1 MMLVPNGVQGRL
13 WAAVLITL
21 VALETIAA
29 LVPPG
34 GSTGA
39 VPPRAA
45 GETGWAPA
53 APPPKRTTTTTV
65 TCTPGTIPVDSS
77 TSCTATVRDTDNGKK
92 TAPDGTV
99 TWTTDGGGIP
109 GGGTFSSPTCIL
121 IEDTDRSSCSVTYT
135 PTAVGSGSHLITAS
149 YGGGGKHLPSSG
161 TTTVAVTKRTAAT
174 TVGCGG
180 LVIGGP
186 AICTATVQDTDVGT
200 RSPPSGT
207 VTFTSSDPSGV
218 FVLATCM
225 LAATGTDAAA
235 CSATYVPGTAGSA
248 TITATYSGD
257 AKHKVSSGSTTVSA
271 AKRSTATSV
280 ACTQGSVVV
289 DQTTT
294 CTATVSDTGPGT
306 KKTPTGTVTWMSS
319 GVGTFS
325 SATCTLDGT
334 GKCSVMYTPTLVGS
348 GTHTITASYP
358 GDASHMGSSGS
369 FPLGVGKRQTTTG
382 VVCTPSQVPV
392 ESPTT
397 CTATV
402 FDASAGTKS
411 PPSGTVSWASS
422 GSGTFSSSSCL
433 LIPDLVNGDRSSCSV
448 TYTPHEVGTHTITG
462 TYSGS
467 EKHGASSGT
476 ADVLATTR
484 QTDTKVSCS
493 PSTVPVDSST
503 TCTATVTDTDSG
515 ISSTPTGTVSWSSS
529 GSGTFSSTTCTLTAG
544 QCSVSYTPTA
554 IGSGIHTI
562 TADYGGDSTHA
573 PSSGTTTVTV
583 RARTTNTM
591 VSCSP
596 PSVPVDDS
604 TTCTATVSDTD
615 TGTASTPSGTVS
627 FTTGASGTFTGNPCT
642 LSSGSCSVT
651 YKPTAVGTGIHPI
664 TATYNGDA
672 KHASSSGMTGV
683 AGTKRHTK
691 TVVTCS
697 PDNLPVDSTTTC
709 TATVSDTDS
718 GTKTTPT
725 GTVTWTSGGGV
736 GTFSSV

>member
-161 TTTVAVTKRTAAT
+161 TTR
-174 TVGCGG
+174 G
-180 LVIGGP
+180 
-186 AICTATVQDTDVGT
+186 
-200 RSPPSGT
+200 SGT
-207 VTFTSSDPSGV
+207 IP
-218 FVLATCM
+218 
-225 LAATGTDAAA
+225 
-235 CSATYVPGTAGSA
+235 ATYR
-248 TITATYSGD
+248 GD
-257 AKHKVSSGSTTVSA
+257 AKHKVSSGSTTVPA

-280 ACTQGSVVV
+280 ACTPGSVVV

-422 GSGTFSSSSCL
+422 GSGTFSS
-433 LIPDLVNGDRSSCSV
+433 
-448 TYTPHEVGTHTITG
+448 
-462 TYSGS
+462 
-467 EKHGASSGT
+467 
-476 ADVLATTR
+476 
-484 QTDTKVSCS
+484 
-493 PSTVPVDSST
+493 T
-503 TCTATVTDTDSG
+503 TCM
-515 ISSTPTGTVSWSSS
+515 
-529 GSGTFSSTTCTLTAG
+529 LTAG

-615 TGTASTPSGTVS
+615 TPTASTPGGTVS
-627 FTTGASGTFTGNPCT
+627 FTTDSSGTFAGNPCT

-651 YKPTAVGTGIHPI
+651 YTPTAVGTGVHKI
-664 TATYNGDA
+664 TATYKGDA
-672 KHASSSGMTGV
+672 KHASSSGP
-683 AGTKRHTK
+683 AG
-691 TVVTCS
+691 
-697 PDNLPVDSTTTC
+697 
-709 TATVSDTDS
+709 
-718 GTKTTPT
+718 G
-725 GTVTWTSGGGV
+725 
-736 GTFSSV
+736 